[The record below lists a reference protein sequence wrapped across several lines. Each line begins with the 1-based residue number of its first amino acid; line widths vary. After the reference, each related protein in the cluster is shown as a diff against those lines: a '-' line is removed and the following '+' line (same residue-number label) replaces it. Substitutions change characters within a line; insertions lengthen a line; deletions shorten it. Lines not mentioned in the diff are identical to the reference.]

1 VTYCRSLSAYCQ
13 LTYFTAGAAYC
24 TTLDNVIAHG
34 KDPKNAPDLAA
45 VAPTAKDVALI
56 MYTSGSTGLPKGV
69 VLTHQA
75 SDRKNFEER
84 FLCVPPTLEQE
95 HLTLGS

>member
-1 VTYCRSLSAYCQ
+1 M
-13 LTYFTAGAAYC
+13 
-24 TTLDNVIAHG
+24 DNVIAHG

-75 SDRKNFEER
+75 SARKNSKKKGFYAC
-84 FLCVPPTLEQE
+84 LQLWNQNT
-95 HLTLGS
+95 